1 MKARTPLLV
10 DVRRRD
16 KSLDEQ
22 WTLSGV
28 GISRVLYTRIHWPGV
43 A

>member
-10 DVRRRD
+10 DVRR
-16 KSLDEQ
+16 LDEQ

-28 GISRVLYTRIHWPGV
+28 GISRVLYTRIRWPGV